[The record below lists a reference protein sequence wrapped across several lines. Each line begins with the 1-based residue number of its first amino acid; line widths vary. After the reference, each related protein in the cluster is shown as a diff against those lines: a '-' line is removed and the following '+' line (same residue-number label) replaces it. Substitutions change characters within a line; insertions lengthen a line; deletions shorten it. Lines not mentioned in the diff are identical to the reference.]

1 METIFFP
8 NHNISSERMTEFTS
22 SLRGEL
28 ILPENEKYEESRQVY
43 NAMIDR
49 YPAAIV
55 YCLDVADVISCVK
68 FAKQEGIITAIR
80 AGGHNGAGLG
90 VVDDGLVI
98 DLSRMNGIRINPD
111 GSDVRVEGGCL
122 LRDIDHATSAF
133 GKAVPTGIFST
144 TGISGLT
151 LGGGLGHLSRAY
163 GLSIDNLIEADVVLA
178 DGTLVRAS
186 EDSLPDLFWAIR
198 GGGGN
203 FGIVTSFLFQLQDV
217 SFIQG
222 GPMLW
227 HLEEAEEI
235 MPYYRDFILSAPK
248 EIYCYFAFLTVPPVS
263 LFPEHLHLKK
273 MCGLIWCN
281 VNAGSESD
289 KALKHFRDFKTPALD
304 YVGPIPFASLQGLF
318 DALYPAGLQWYWKAN
333 FVKELTEKSIEENI
347 SYAYQMPTAQ
357 CTMHLYPINGA
368 SHQKSSSETAWG
380 YRDANWSQVIVG
392 VDKNPIHKEDIT
404 NWAKAY
410 WAAVNPHSAGGGYVN
425 FMMDEGTDQVKA
437 SYNEN
442 YERLSII
449 KAKYDPDNFFRV
461 NQNIKPKSDESNN
474 PHL

>member
-1 METIFFP
+1 METVLFP
-8 NHNISSERMTEFTS
+8 KKSISIECIEEFTS

-43 NAMIDR
+43 NAMINR

-55 YCLDVADVISCVK
+55 YCLDVADVICCVK

-98 DLSRMNGIRINPD
+98 DLSRMNGIRIDPD
-111 GSDVRVEGGCL
+111 GSTVRVEGGCL
-122 LRDIDHATSAF
+122 LKDIDHATSAF

-178 DGTLVRAS
+178 DGSLITTS

-203 FGIVTSFLFQLQDV
+203 FGVVTSFLFQLQDV
-217 SFIQG
+217 SNIEG

-235 MPYYRDFILSAPK
+235 MPFYRDFILSASNK
-248 EIYCYFAFLTVPPVS
+248 IYCYFAFLTVPPVS

-273 MCGLIWCN
+273 MCGLVWCN
-281 VNAGSESD
+281 VHGGSESET
-289 KALKHFRDFKTPALD
+289 ALKHFRDFKAPALD
-304 YVGPIPFASLQGLF
+304 YVGPIPFASLQSLF
-318 DALYPAGLQWYWKAN
+318 DALYPKGLQWYWKAN
-333 FVKELTEKSIEENI
+333 FVKDLTEKSIEENI
-347 SYAYQMPTAQ
+347 NYAHQMPTAK

-368 SHQKSSSETAWG
+368 CHQKLSSETAWG

-392 VDKNPIHKEDIT
+392 VDQNPAHKEEIT
-404 NWAKAY
+404 KWAKQY
-410 WAAVNPHSAGGGYVN
+410 WEAVHPHSEEGGYVN
-425 FMMDEGTDQVKA
+425 FMMEEGEDKVKA
-437 SYNEN
+437 SYGEN
-442 YERLSII
+442 YEKLSKI
-449 KAKYDPDNFFRV
+449 KAKYDGDNFFSV
-461 NQNIKPKSDESNN
+461 NQNIKPKN
-474 PHL
+474 